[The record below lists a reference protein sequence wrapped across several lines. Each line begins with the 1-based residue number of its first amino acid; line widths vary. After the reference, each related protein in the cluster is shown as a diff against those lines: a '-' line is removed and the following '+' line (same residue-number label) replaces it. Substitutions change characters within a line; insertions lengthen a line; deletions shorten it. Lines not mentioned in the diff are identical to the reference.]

1 MSGAWR
7 ASKSLA
13 ECARQAWF
21 GMARALCV
29 KRLLL
34 HLLTG
39 DVKSRNPYEC
49 GLSPSCNVM
58 ILLVCAYLHL
68 IRFWRNGSRATWL
81 RVKLTESVAGSWNCS
96 TWRCC
101 PWSQV

>member
-1 MSGAWR
+1 MGCAFHGMSEGGGR
-7 ASKSLA
+7 KKLSKSLV

-39 DVKSRNPYEC
+39 DVKSRSPYEC
-49 GLSPSCNVM
+49 GLSPSCSVM
-58 ILLVCAYLHL
+58 I
-68 IRFWRNGSRATWL
+68 
-81 RVKLTESVAGSWNCS
+81 
-96 TWRCC
+96 
-101 PWSQV
+101 